1 MKNLAI
7 TLSFC
12 ITNLIF
18 TFFWIIYFFII
29 NSATDLLQY
38 FNYIKYIN
46 LCFTLVFVIICL
58 VVFKLDFDK
67 LFSRF
72 PDGEKLP
79 TLDKTIFMI
88 GVELLTAILIIGFL
102 YTVFLNLTDQKIS
115 QTNLLR
121 LFDIPFLI
129 LINYVAFI
137 IEYLS
142 FRYYLHIKTQKKT
155 GDGSVS

>member
-1 MKNLAI
+1 MI

-12 ITNLIF
+12 ITNVIF
-18 TFFWIIYFFII
+18 TVFWIVYFFII
-29 NSATDLLQY
+29 NSSSNLLQC

-46 LCFTLVFVIICL
+46 LCFTLIFIIICIC
-58 VVFKLDFDK
+58 VFKLDFDK

-72 PDGEKLP
+72 SDGQKLP
-79 TLDKTIFMI
+79 MLDRTIFLI
-88 GVELLTAILIIGFL
+88 GVELLIAILIIGFL
-102 YTVFLNLTDQKIS
+102 YSVFLNLTNQEIS

-129 LINYVAFI
+129 MINYVAFV

-142 FRYYLHIKTQKKT
+142 FRYYL
-155 GDGSVS
+155 SNR